1 MPSALSI
8 PRRFQAT
15 ALVAL
20 VGLTVVAC
28 ESGRPTTPTSPTT
41 PTTPTPPTVNLAG
54 TWAGTA
60 SVTYDAMDG
69 GGGCSGPVT
78 VTFAQSGTAVSATLP
93 DVSGCIAEPLRF
105 EGALTG
111 NVLQGS
117 IVFPNFTWPTSGQA
131 SDDHVTMAALNVSWD
146 LRRVPTS
153 S

>member
-1 MPSALSI
+1 VPSALSI

-41 PTTPTPPTVNLAG
+41 PTTSTPPTINLAG

-78 VTFAQSGTAVSATLP
+78 VTFAQSGSAVSATMP
-93 DVSGCIAEPLRF
+93 AVAGCLNEPFRF
-105 EGALTG
+105 EGTLKGDA
-111 NVLQGS
+111 LQGR
-117 IVFPNFTWPTSGQA
+117 IVFPAFTWSTSGHA
-131 SDDHVTMAALNVSWD
+131 SEDHLTMAATNVSWD
-146 LRRVPTS
+146 LRR
-153 S
+153 